1 MTLRL
6 FLSLGV
12 ILLFGKGLLSAPL
25 LHAED
30 LDCLIEPNML
40 VSVTTEAEG
49 VIKKVLVDRG
59 DLVRAGQVVV
69 LLESRLQEAGVKVAR
84 ARAEAAATLKAN
96 QARVEFG
103 MRKLKRTQ
111 ELAADGISSLSELD
125 EAETEKLLAELSLV
139 EAREAKHIAKLEL
152 KFAETQLSMRRLR
165 SPVSGVVVERV
176 LSPGDLAGREPVLKI
191 AQIDPLRVEVFAP
204 ISLLGKI
211 ALGMKGQVRP
221 EAPAGSVHT
230 ARVTVVDRVVDAASG
245 TFGVRLELPN
255 PRYRLP
261 AGLKCKVRFPPK

>member
-1 MTLRL
+1 MPVIVLV
-6 FLSLGV
+6 SLAV
-12 ILLFGKGLLSAPL
+12 MLLSWQGLPAV
-25 LHAED
+25 ASAQVEE
-30 LDCLIEPNML
+30 LDCLIEPNMV
-40 VSVTTEAEG
+40 VSVSTEAEG

-59 DLVRAGQVVV
+59 DLVRARQVVV
-69 LLESRLQEAGVKVAR
+69 LLESSLQKAGVQVSR

-103 MRKLKRTQ
+103 VRKLKRTQ

-176 LSPGDLAGREPVLKI
+176 LSPGDLAGREPVLRI

-211 ALGMKGQVRP
+211 ALGMKAQVRP
-221 EAPAGSVHT
+221 EVPVGRVHT

-255 PRYRLP
+255 PRYRIP
-261 AGLKCKVRFPPK
+261 AGLKCTVRFPPK